1 MIIDIIRSKRLYIFP
16 FGDTILIDAIFIEG
30 CTNNNIHNNFCDITM
45 TQNRYRGKQFWIP
58 ERLFHEVRIC
68 IKNSKII
75 FDWPGFLPVRKKL
88 WGTDQCLG
96 IFQTVTYNNQHVLS
110 QIYSMG
116 FTRLSWIKVM
126 DDSGGDVDAVV
137 EEIFQSQFK
146 NFNCE
151 YVSDLQS
158 IEYNRS
164 SERIM
169 VVYIFSGSDAT
180 VLIWQR
186 SKRLGNRNLTSDVG
200 NDRKSIY
207 WYWKC
212 LK

>member
-1 MIIDIIRSKRLYIFP
+1 
-16 FGDTILIDAIFIEG
+16 
-30 CTNNNIHNNFCDITM
+30 
-45 TQNRYRGKQFWIP
+45 
-58 ERLFHEVRIC
+58 
-68 IKNSKII
+68 
-75 FDWPGFLPVRKKL
+75 
-88 WGTDQCLG
+88 
-96 IFQTVTYNNQHVLS
+96 
-110 QIYSMG
+110 
-116 FTRLSWIKVM
+116 M

-180 VLIWQR
+180 VLI
-186 SKRLGNRNLTSDVG
+186 
-200 NDRKSIY
+200 
-207 WYWKC
+207 
-212 LK
+212 